1 MKESSGW
8 WTVEW
13 VHIKHTDNK
22 LETKVKRTYLML
34 IKVLWYISWNNSEA
48 RKQTSSR
55 WRNVGLSAC
64 DAIARPVVRTWDS
77 GSWECASSKEPCCR
91 CVASSAERARWLT
104 RMGEHLQTSV
114 NKKVRSICNL
124 NVCCPR
130 KQCCMTLRCST
141 TNHVYDDGCQRKTQQ
156 QATTSAPIVEWSL
169 RSGPRTTSASFSVQ
183 GEALKCRHR
192 TLEWIVVNLK
202 LVSDARRATEAWEH
216 TSARSNTSNWT
227 NGRTA
232 RWPGWKRWDW
242 IGSVKVQKI
251 VWIEVG
257 EFHFEI
263 LCQVGNINAKL
274 KYEQWVPPSYR
285 KVDSSTPQVIFP
297 FRTSSLYQIF
307 QTLVEQWIFAKYG
320 REEFIH
326 PERQSYTSGFMEV
339 F

>member
-1 MKESSGW
+1 M
-8 WTVEW
+8 
-13 VHIKHTDNK
+13 
-22 LETKVKRTYLML
+22 
-34 IKVLWYISWNNSEA
+34 ISYRIS
-48 RKQTSSR
+48 
-55 WRNVGLSAC
+55 
-64 DAIARPVVRTWDS
+64 
-77 GSWECASSKEPCCR
+77 
-91 CVASSAERARWLT
+91 
-104 RMGEHLQTSV
+104 
-114 NKKVRSICNL
+114 
-124 NVCCPR
+124 
-130 KQCCMTLRCST
+130 
-141 TNHVYDDGCQRKTQQ
+141 
-156 QATTSAPIVEWSL
+156 
-169 RSGPRTTSASFSVQ
+169 
-183 GEALKCRHR
+183 
-192 TLEWIVVNLK
+192 EWIVSYLK
-202 LVSDARRATEAWEH
+202 LAPDARRATEAWEH

-242 IGSVKVQKI
+242 IGSVQVQKI

-339 F
+339 LTHLSLGRKSLQWKV